1 VSEPAHNYLAWRIG
15 ELEQHVALVARVKE
29 LEEQR
34 DAAVGILRNAEPDY
48 SDGDLRLYMPEI
60 LDAALAALG
69 AEETT

>member
-1 VSEPAHNYLAWRIG
+1 
-15 ELEQHVALVARVKE
+15 VARVKE

-69 AEETT
+69 AEETK